1 MRQSLIP
8 LALALSLLFNGFFVI
23 GYLQG
28 RQINAAL
35 PEEERVTRLVTDEL
49 RLSDSQQR
57 VYRELRANLHDA
69 VHDLEARLAQ
79 VQLALIDAVNQP
91 NPDFVE
97 ILRLMD
103 QKTLLDQERVGLAS
117 RHFGEF
123 VRTLTPAQKAELKR
137 RIEQGGWRSE
147 SSTGA
152 PRQDGSEPGQEAVD
166 EGPDGGSEP
175 PGSGG
180 DAEDESLNDLMR
192 RLGDQSP
199 RR

>member
-1 MRQSLIP
+1 MRQSLIH

-103 QKTLLDQERVGLAS
+103 QKTQLDQERVGLAS

-147 SSTGA
+147 STTGT
-152 PRQDGSEPGQEAVD
+152 PRQDGSEPGQEVVD
-166 EGPDGGSEP
+166 EGPDGGSEQ

-180 DAEDESLNDLMR
+180 DTEDESLNDLMR

-199 RR
+199 RW